1 MKDMAITKNTRREL
15 NALTSLRFFAAAM
28 IVFFHCRGLFGI
40 SEQLVDSVPRAQAM
54 SFFFVLS
61 GFILVY
67 VYPSFDRVSDIRR
80 FWVARFA
87 RLWPVHFAAF
97 LLLVV
102 LLHKGLSWRAL
113 LNLAMINSWIP
124 FTRCYMSYNWVSWAI
139 ATEFAFYLL
148 FPFLLYKW
156 ERTWFIKLLATGFLL
171 IGLIAFCN
179 HLQIPYSSKE
189 DWGLSLHALIGVHPL
204 GRLFEFVLGMVFAL
218 WWQKKL
224 SRNHIGRSLGTIL
237 ELLIFTLVIVVIY
250 FRTDLVYI
258 VKKHYSWV
266 GPAGIVWL
274 SRSGIVCLFYGFLV
288 AVMALEKGV
297 ISWLLA
303 SRLLVW
309 LGQLS
314 FSIYMVHQVLIRYY
328 IKKAD
333 FFSFVPDPVAL
344 VGFCCTLLLVA
355 FLMRTLIENPCRRTL
370 IKMWDQRS
378 GVKGEK
384 SGKKYV

>member
-1 MKDMAITKNTRREL
+1 MKDMPISKNIRREL
-15 NALTSLRFFAAAM
+15 RALTSLLFFAAVM
-28 IVFFHCRGLFGI
+28 IVFFHSRGLFGI

-54 SFFFVLS
+54 SFFFILS

-67 VYPSFDRVSDIRR
+67 VYPSLDRVSDIRR

-102 LLHKGLSWRAL
+102 LLHKNLSWRAL

-148 FPFLLYKW
+148 FPFLIYKW
-156 ERTWFIKLLATGFLL
+156 ERTWFIKLFATGLLL

-179 HLQIPYSSKE
+179 HLQIPYSSKK

-204 GRLFEFVLGMVFAL
+204 GRLFEFVLGMSFAL

-224 SRNHIGRSLGTIL
+224 SRKYIGRSLGTFL

-250 FRTDLVYI
+250 FRTDLVH
-258 VKKHYSWV
+258 VVEKHYSWL

-274 SRSGIVCLFYGFLV
+274 GNSGIVCLFYGVLV
-288 AVMALEKGV
+288 AVLALEKGV

-328 IKKAD
+328 MKKAD
-333 FFSFVPDPVAL
+333 FFSFVPDRLAL
-344 VGFCCTLLLVA
+344 VGFCCTVLLVA
-355 FLMRTLIENPCRRTL
+355 VLMRTLIEKPCRRML

-378 GVKGEK
+378 VANADN
-384 SGKKYV
+384 SGKK

>member
-1 MKDMAITKNTRREL
+1 
-15 NALTSLRFFAAAM
+15 M
-28 IVFFHCRGLFGI
+28 IVFLHCRGLFGI
-40 SEQLVDSVPRAQAM
+40 REQWVDSLPWATAM

-67 VYPSFDRVSDIRR
+67 VYPSLDTISDIRR

-87 RLWPVHFAAF
+87 RVWPVHFAAF

-113 LNLAMINSWIP
+113 LNLALINSWIP

-148 FPFLLYKW
+148 FPFLIYTW
-156 ERTWFIKLLATGFLL
+156 ERTWFIKLLVAGFLL

-179 HLQIPYSSKE
+179 HWQIPYSSKK
-189 DWGLSLHALIGVHPL
+189 DWGLSLHALICVHPL
-204 GRLFEFVLGMVFAL
+204 GRLFEFVLGMSLAL
-218 WWQKKL
+218 WWQKNL
-224 SRNHIGRSLGTIL
+224 SRKCIGRSLGTLL

-250 FRTDLVYI
+250 FRSDLVRL
-258 VKKHYSWV
+258 VERHYSWL
-266 GPAGIVWL
+266 GPAGVVWL
-274 SRSGIVCLFYGFLV
+274 GNSGIVCLFYGLLV

-328 IKKAD
+328 MKKAD
-333 FFSFVPDPVAL
+333 FFSIVPDRVTL
-344 VGFCCTLLLVA
+344 VGFCCTVLLVA
-355 FLMRTLIENPCRRTL
+355 VLMRTLIENPCRRLL

-378 GVKGEK
+378 VVKADK
-384 SGKKYV
+384 SGKK

>member
-1 MKDMAITKNTRREL
+1 MKDMPISKNIRREL
-15 NALTSLRFFAAAM
+15 RALTSLRFFAAAM
-28 IVFFHCRGLFGI
+28 IVFFHSRGLFGI

-54 SFFFVLS
+54 SFFFILS

-67 VYPSFDRVSDIRR
+67 VYPSLDRVSDIRR

-102 LLHKGLSWRAL
+102 LLHKNLSWRAL

-124 FTRCYMSYNWVSWAI
+124 FTRCYMSYNGVSWAI

-148 FPFLLYKW
+148 FPFLIYKW
-156 ERTWFIKLLATGFLL
+156 ERTWFIKLFATGLLL

-179 HLQIPYSSKE
+179 HFQIPYKTNE
-189 DWGLSLHALIGVHPL
+189 DWGLSLHALISVHPL

-224 SRNHIGRSLGTIL
+224 SRKYIGRRLGTFL

-250 FRTDLVYI
+250 FRTDLVH
-258 VKKHYSWV
+258 VVEKHYSWL

-274 SRSGIVCLFYGFLV
+274 GNSGIVCLFYGVLV
-288 AVMALEKGV
+288 AVLALEKGV

-328 IKKAD
+328 MKKAD
-333 FFSFVPDPVAL
+333 FFSFVPDRLAL
-344 VGFCCTLLLVA
+344 VGFCCTVLLVA
-355 FLMRTLIENPCRRTL
+355 VLMRTLIEKPCRRML

-378 GVKGEK
+378 VANADN
-384 SGKKYV
+384 SGKK

>member
-1 MKDMAITKNTRREL
+1 M
-15 NALTSLRFFAAAM
+15 
-28 IVFFHCRGLFGI
+28 
-40 SEQLVDSVPRAQAM
+40 
-54 SFFFVLS
+54 
-61 GFILVY
+61 
-67 VYPSFDRVSDIRR
+67 
-80 FWVARFA
+80 
-87 RLWPVHFAAF
+87 
-97 LLLVV
+97 
-102 LLHKGLSWRAL
+102 
-113 LNLAMINSWIP
+113 
-124 FTRCYMSYNWVSWAI
+124 
-139 ATEFAFYLL
+139 
-148 FPFLLYKW
+148 
-156 ERTWFIKLLATGFLL
+156 
-171 IGLIAFCN
+171 IGLVAFCN
-179 HLQIPYSSKE
+179 YFQLPYQSKE
-189 DWGLSLHALIGVHPL
+189 DWGLSLHALIRVHPL
-204 GRLFEFVLGMVFAL
+204 GRLFEFVLGMSFAL
-218 WWQKKL
+218 WWQKNL
-224 SRNHIGRSLGTIL
+224 SRKYIGRSLGTLL

-250 FRTDLVYI
+250 FRTDVVHI
-258 VKKHYSWV
+258 VERRYSWI
-266 GPAGIVWL
+266 GPAGILWL
-274 SRSGIVCLFYGFLV
+274 GNSGIVCLFYGFLV
-288 AVMALEKGV
+288 SVMALEKGV

>member
-1 MKDMAITKNTRREL
+1 MKDMPISKNIRREL
-15 NALTSLRFFAAAM
+15 RALTSLRFFAAAM
-28 IVFFHCRGLFGI
+28 IVFFHSRGLFGI

-54 SFFFVLS
+54 SFFFILS

-67 VYPSFDRVSDIRR
+67 VYPSLDRVSDIRR
-80 FWVARFA
+80 FLVARFA

-102 LLHKGLSWRAL
+102 LLHKNLSWRAL

-148 FPFLLYKW
+148 FPFLIYKW
-156 ERTWFIKLLATGFLL
+156 ERTWFIKLFATGLLL

-179 HLQIPYSSKE
+179 HLQIPYSSKK

-204 GRLFEFVLGMVFAL
+204 GRLFEFVLGMSFAL

-224 SRNHIGRSLGTIL
+224 SRKYIGRRLGTFL

-250 FRTDLVYI
+250 FRTDLVH
-258 VKKHYSWV
+258 VVEKHYSWL

-274 SRSGIVCLFYGFLV
+274 GNSGIVCLFYGVLV
-288 AVMALEKGV
+288 AVLALEKGV

-328 IKKAD
+328 MKKAD
-333 FFSFVPDPVAL
+333 FFSFVPDRLAL
-344 VGFCCTLLLVA
+344 VGFCCTVLLVA
-355 FLMRTLIENPCRRTL
+355 VLMRTLIEKPCRRML

-378 GVKGEK
+378 VANADN
-384 SGKKYV
+384 SGKK

>member
-1 MKDMAITKNTRREL
+1 MKDMPISKNIRREL
-15 NALTSLRFFAAAM
+15 RALTSLRFFAAAM
-28 IVFFHCRGLFGI
+28 IVFFHSRGLFGI

-54 SFFFVLS
+54 SFFFILS

-67 VYPSFDRVSDIRR
+67 VYPSLDRVSDIRR
-80 FWVARFA
+80 FLVARFA

-102 LLHKGLSWRAL
+102 LLHKNLSWRAL

-148 FPFLLYKW
+148 FPFLIYKW
-156 ERTWFIKLLATGFLL
+156 ERTWFIKLFATGLLL

-179 HLQIPYSSKE
+179 HLQIPYSSKK

-204 GRLFEFVLGMVFAL
+204 GRLFEFVLGMSFAL

-224 SRNHIGRSLGTIL
+224 SRKYIGRSLGTFL

-250 FRTDLVYI
+250 FRTDLVH
-258 VKKHYSWV
+258 VVEKHYSWL

-274 SRSGIVCLFYGFLV
+274 GNSGIVCLFYGVLV
-288 AVMALEKGV
+288 AVLALEKGV

-328 IKKAD
+328 MKKAD
-333 FFSFVPDPVAL
+333 FFSFVPDRLAL
-344 VGFCCTLLLVA
+344 VGFCCTVLLVA
-355 FLMRTLIENPCRRTL
+355 VLMRTLIEKPCRRML

-378 GVKGEK
+378 VANADN
-384 SGKKYV
+384 SGKK

>member
-1 MKDMAITKNTRREL
+1 MPISKNTRREL
-15 NALTSLRFFAAAM
+15 RALTSLRFFAAAM
-28 IVFFHCRGLFGI
+28 IVFFHSRGLFGI

-54 SFFFVLS
+54 SFFFILS

-67 VYPSFDRVSDIRR
+67 VYPSLDRVSDIRR
-80 FWVARFA
+80 FLVARFA

-102 LLHKGLSWRAL
+102 LLHKNLSWRAL

-148 FPFLLYKW
+148 FPFLIYKW
-156 ERTWFIKLLATGFLL
+156 ERTWFIKLFATGLLL

-179 HLQIPYSSKE
+179 HLQIPYSSKK

-204 GRLFEFVLGMVFAL
+204 GRLFEFVLGMSFAL

-224 SRNHIGRSLGTIL
+224 SRKYIGRSLGTFL

-250 FRTDLVYI
+250 FRTDLVH
-258 VKKHYSWV
+258 VVEKHYSWL

-274 SRSGIVCLFYGFLV
+274 GNSGIVCLFYGVLV
-288 AVMALEKGV
+288 AVLALEKGV

-328 IKKAD
+328 MKKAD
-333 FFSFVPDPVAL
+333 FFSFVPDRLAL
-344 VGFCCTLLLVA
+344 VGFCCTVLLVA
-355 FLMRTLIENPCRRTL
+355 VLMRTLIEKPCRRML

-378 GVKGEK
+378 VANADN
-384 SGKKYV
+384 SGKK